1 MSPQPSPTHEI
12 PVESL
17 QKETY
22 IRTYAMDLA
31 NASAK
36 NTPSAPEDEAQSKHG
51 FFNSLKTSL
60 HSSQGDGVHEDPQT
74 ADSLIVHDTDS
85 SDPDLAVLEREA
97 ERRDQQAML
106 AQKEIS
112 DELSSLTAES
122 TKLGDF
128 SGEVEIKPTST
139 SFIKV
144 PTPPEQIQP
153 QDLPR
158 KDESA
163 AEPSRESILE
173 RLRNRASE
181 KQSDYTAQKLVP
193 IQPQKIEHAS
203 VSSTPEPVEPLP
215 VPPTELTLPTPEPE
229 APAVSWSLPTIPV
242 APEPEVVPQR
252 EIAPAPV
259 EAAPEAFHSFSTDF
273 ADQVDTTQASTF
285 SVLAAQND
293 APVRA
298 EQATRRIEW
307 LPIFAGVVLIV
318 GAGAGVTFAYQFMQ
332 KTAPITQSADTIPSL
347 ITPDEK
353 VLLTGDNLGLSLNQ
367 EMDEAI
373 PDGHVL
379 LTYIRT
385 PISTAAGTVQVP
397 QSGEVLFGKLG
408 LDIPSILLRN
418 VEAPSSLGI
427 IHAGNE
433 TRPFFLL
440 KVSSYQRTFLGMLDW
455 ESTIAEDFSEYYPA
469 YDTNQSIDATAQ
481 FTDDIVA
488 SHSVRV
494 LRDAQGRSILMYGY
508 TANKE
513 VLIIARDEAAFTILL
528 SRLSASGN

>member
-17 QKETY
+17 QKENY

-31 NASAK
+31 KATQGKQASS
-36 NTPSAPEDEAQSKHG
+36 TDDTQSRHS

-74 ADSLIVHDTDS
+74 SDSLIVHDTDS
-85 SDPDLAVLEREA
+85 QTDPDLAVLEREA
-97 ERRDQQAML
+97 EQRDQQAML

-112 DELSSLTAES
+112 DELSSLSAES
-122 TKLGDF
+122 TQF
-128 SGEVEIKPTST
+128 SDLAGGVEIKPEPK
-139 SFIKV
+139 SFVNV
-144 PTPPEQIQP
+144 PTPPEPRKP

-173 RLRNRASE
+173 RLRNRAGE
-181 KQSDYTAQKLVP
+181 NKSDYKAQRLEP
-193 IQPQKIEHAS
+193 IQTQKIEHTFESAA
-203 VSSTPEPVEPLP
+203 PAPVEPLP
-215 VPPTELTLPTPEPE
+215 VPPTELSLPTPEQDV
-229 APAVSWSLPTIPV
+229 PAIAWPTPTT
-242 APEPEVVPQR
+242 PEPVIIAPQPEV
-252 EIAPAPV
+252 IAPAPI
-259 EAAPEAFHSFSTDF
+259 EPAPEPFHSFSSDF
-273 ADQVDTTQASTF
+273 ADRVDATQASTF

-298 EQATRRIEW
+298 ATPTRRIEW
-307 LPIFAGVVLIV
+307 LPILAGFVLIV
-318 GAGAGVTFAYQFMQ
+318 GAGIGGTFAYQFMQ
-332 KTAPITQSADTIPSL
+332 KTAPISEAADTIPSL

-367 EMDEAI
+367 EMSEAI

-385 PISTAAGTVQVP
+385 PITTAGGTVQVP

-408 LDIPSILLRN
+408 LNIPSILLRN
-418 VEAPSSLGI
+418 VEAPSSVGV
-427 IHAGNE
+427 IHAGNQ

-455 ESTIAEDFSEYYPA
+455 ESTIAEDLSEYYPA
-469 YDTNQSIDATAQ
+469 YDTNQSVDSSTR
-481 FTDDIVA
+481 FSDDIIA

-494 LRDAQGRSILMYGY
+494 LRDAQGRSIMLYGY

-513 VLIIARDEAAFTILL
+513 VLIIARDEASFAILL